1 MDNFYSSS
9 SRNLILN
16 AIPAIGTHTAVRFLK
31 EEFVLQELTVAE
43 ATQALMA
50 SVHMVTPDVNTIKLF
65 KASQPQCLS
74 FRFQSGKF
82 QGT

>member
-1 MDNFYSSS
+1 MDNLYSSS

-16 AIPAIGTHTAVRFLK
+16 AIPAIGTNSSVMFLK
-31 EEFVLQELTVAE
+31 KEFVAQHLTVAE

-50 SVHMVTPDVNTIKLF
+50 SVHMLTPDVDSIKLF
-65 KASQPQCLS
+65 KASPPQCLP

>member
-1 MDNFYSSS
+1 MDNFYFSS
-9 SRNLILN
+9 SRNLILH
-16 AIPAIGTHTAVRFLK
+16 ALPAIGNPTAVKFLK
-31 EEFVLQELTVAE
+31 EEFVAERLTVAE

-50 SVHMVTPDVNTIKLF
+50 YVHMVTPDVNSIKLF

>member
-1 MDNFYSSS
+1 MDIFCSSS

-16 AIPAIGTHTAVRFLK
+16 AIPAIGSHTAVRFLK
-31 EEFVLQELTVAE
+31 EEFVAQNLTVAE

-50 SVHMVTPDVNTIKLF
+50 SVHMVTPDVNSIKLF
-65 KASQPQCLS
+65 KASQLQCLS